1 MASQSYAA
9 QLKADTDQEQP
20 LNVTPDYYTDVN
32 PPPFLKMT
40 GFLPLTGAVSETSLT
55 RVNVC
60 CGAAEQRSAAE

>member
-32 PPPFLKMT
+32 PPPL
-40 GFLPLTGAVSETSLT
+40 SEDDGLSSFD
-55 RVNVC
+55 R
-60 CGAAEQRSAAE
+60 GRSVKRH

>member
-1 MASQSYAA
+1 MASQSYGA

-20 LNVTPDYYTDVN
+20 LNVTPDYYTNVN
-32 PPPFLKMT
+32 PPFLKMT

-60 CGAAEQRSAAE
+60 CSAAEQRSAAE